1 MVRNLAQPPETLVKL
16 DAGGKIL
23 KTTLDNL
30 TKVKG
35 SKLAKMFEG
44 IDKLPRT
51 EEGAVFIDRDD
62 VAFGDLIKQLRN
74 LPKKTLLTDKDRLRD
89 FEEELAFWN
98 IDIDSQITI

>member
-1 MVRNLAQPPETLVKL
+1 MVHSLAQPPETLVKL

-23 KTTLDNL
+23 KTTYENL

-44 IDKLPRT
+44 IDKLPLT
-51 EEGAVFIDRDD
+51 EDGAVFIDRDD

-74 LPKKTLLTDKDRLRD
+74 LPKM
-89 FEEELAFWN
+89 
-98 IDIDSQITI
+98 S